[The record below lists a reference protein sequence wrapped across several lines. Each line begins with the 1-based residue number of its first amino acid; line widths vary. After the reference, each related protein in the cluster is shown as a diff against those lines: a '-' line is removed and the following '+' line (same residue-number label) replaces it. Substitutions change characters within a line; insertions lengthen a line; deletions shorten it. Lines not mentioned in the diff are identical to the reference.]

1 MHDPELLTNA
11 DDPRLESYRN
21 SRWNRQPDATT
32 DDFIVEGRYCV
43 ERLLQSDYEVNSVLV
58 AEGKSIE
65 IRGSR
70 TRVVPVYSLPT
81 AEIRRLVGFDFHRGI
96 MACAKRQAFKSMIA
110 FEQEIAE
117 PQITV
122 ALLGLYERDNVGSI
136 MRTAAALGV
145 ERILLGPNTAD
156 PFSRRTIRVSM
167 GTVFRLKLYEL
178 SDPVAQLPAL
188 ADRHDLHT
196 IVTTLDQNA
205 TPLRDF
211 RLTRQS
217 GILIAGNEAEGVSE
231 EVQRVATDRV
241 IIPMSLGT
249 NSLNVA
255 VATAICLHDLRNQLN
270 HRLDL

>member
-1 MHDPELLTNA
+1 MHEIELLTNA

-43 ERLLQSDYEVNSVLV
+43 ERLLQSDYEVDSVLV
-58 AEGKSIE
+58 AEGKSVE
-65 IRGSR
+65 ITGILN
-70 TRVVPVYSLPT
+70 RVVPVYSLPT

-96 MACAKRQAFKSMIA
+96 MACAKRPAFKSMVA

-117 PQITV
+117 PEITI
-122 ALLGLYERDNVGSI
+122 ALLGLCERENVGSI

-145 ERILLGPNTAD
+145 ERVLLGPNTAD
-156 PFSRRTIRVSM
+156 PFARRTIRVSM

-178 SDPVAQLPAL
+178 SDPIAQLPDL
-188 ADRHDLHT
+188 AARHDLRT
-196 IVTTLDQNA
+196 IVTTLNQNA

-211 RLTRQS
+211 HLTRQS

-231 EVQRVATDRV
+231 EVQKIATDQV

-255 VATAICLHDLRNQLN
+255 VATAICLHDLSNQLN
-270 HRLDL
+270 YRWDL